1 MSASADLRSEPAER
15 PTRVR
20 YGVLVFL
27 CLLTFILY
35 LDRICMAQAAP
46 AIQHDMGLSDT
57 RMGFVHGAFT
67 LAYGLFMAAAGRLG
81 DRFGSRGVLVGIV
94 LWWSAFTALTGAAIG
109 FVMLVA
115 IRFVFGAGEAGALP
129 NCARVVSRWFPAH
142 ARGLPQGLLNTAAL
156 VGGAVAPVAVA
167 YVIEVID
174 TKIAPAVH
182 ERVGVWPIGWRW
194 AFVIFGAA
202 GVLWALAFWRWY
214 RDDPATHPGVNG
226 AERAYI
232 NRGRGTNAQA
242 DEPTVGPVPW
252 DRVMRSRN
260 IWLLGLII
268 TCASFTSYMYMSWY
282 PRYVQDARH
291 VEPTT
296 SGWLASIVM
305 AGGAIGSALGGV
317 IGDRFL
323 RRKRNK
329 RTRCWI
335 GAASMASA
343 ALVLV
348 LSIYLDDPRWAAG
361 ITAIA
366 FFCMMLQIASWWG
379 AVADISGPHLATL
392 FGLANSL
399 GVVGAIGS
407 QLFFGAF
414 ADWRK
419 DMGYLGR
426 DRWDP
431 AFYIYGAVLLIGAAA
446 WLRVNPNRSAVE

>member
-1 MSASADLRSEPAER
+1 MSASADLHSEPAER

-20 YGVLVFL
+20 YGVLAFL

-35 LDRICMAQAAP
+35 LDRICMGQAAP
-46 AIQHDMGLSDT
+46 AIQHDLSLSDT
-57 RMGFVHGAFT
+57 RMGVVHGAFT
-67 LAYGLFMAAAGRLG
+67 LAYGIFMAAAGRLG

-94 LWWSAFTALTGAAIG
+94 LWWSAFTALTGAAMG
-109 FVMLVA
+109 FLMLVA

-167 YVIEVID
+167 YVIQLID
-174 TKIAPAVH
+174 TRIAPAVH
-182 ERVGVWPIGWRW
+182 ERIGVWPIGWRW
-194 AFVIFGAA
+194 AFVLFGVV
-202 GVLWALAFWRWY
+202 GVLWAVLFWRWY
-214 RDDPATHPGVNG
+214 RDDPATHAGVSA
-226 AERAYI
+226 AERDYI
-232 NRGRGTNAQA
+232 NRGRTTDSDTSGV
-242 DEPTVGPVPW
+242 TVVAVPW

-291 VEPTT
+291 VGATA

-317 IGDRFL
+317 VGDRLL
-323 RRKRNK
+323 RRRRNR

-343 ALVLV
+343 AVILV
-348 LSIYLDDPRWAAG
+348 LSIYLEDPRSAAV

-366 FFCMMLQIASWWG
+366 FFCMMMQIASWWG
-379 AVADISGPHLATL
+379 AVADISGPHVATL
-392 FGLANSL
+392 FGLCNSL
-399 GVVGAIGS
+399 GVIGAIAS

-419 DMGYLGR
+419 EMGYLGR
-426 DRWDP
+426 ERWDP
-431 AFYIYGAVLLIGAAA
+431 AFYIYGVVLLIGAAA
-446 WLRVNPNRSAVE
+446 WVWVNPNRSAVE